1 MQINNSLTPI
11 KVEIFPDNRMDT
23 RNSALYLGL
32 SVKTLAMYR
41 SAGTSPPFA
50 KMSNRVFYYK
60 ADLDQWLNSR
70 GGFTS
75 TAQARL
81 SNGGENNE

>member
-1 MQINNSLTPI
+1 MNINQI
-11 KVEIFPDNRMDT
+11 EISIYPDGRLDT
-23 RNSALYLGL
+23 ANTALYLGL
-32 SVKTLAMYR
+32 SVKTIAMYR